1 MKDAKSS
8 DLIQG
13 STEPLY
19 LVNLAFSERVVYLAR
34 KAVCKKLDFTEST
47 IKRWVKEDNFPK
59 PVMIMDKP
67 RWIES
72 EVDTWIE
79 RQNPSRLVAVEMA
92 NQVAKDAAAIIKNL

>member
-1 MKDAKSS
+1 MNDPISS
-8 DLIQG
+8 NPIQG
-13 STEPLY
+13 SSESLY

-34 KAVCKKLDFTEST
+34 KAVCEKIDFTEST
-47 IKRWVKEDNFPK
+47 IKRWVKTDNFPK

-72 EVDTWIE
+72 EVDSWIE
-79 RQNPSRLVAVEMA
+79 RQNPSRLVAVERA